1 MNFDN
6 IEVTGGYEAKYIK
19 PGVEVL
25 KFTSIT
31 SGESSKGTPFVEI
44 TAEDKTGLVLST
56 KFYFAEGKN
65 MEISVQTLYAFI
77 AATNGYDLSNDADK
91 TKVKAIIGNF
101 ADYTDLAKKL
111 STVLVGKSLAMVV
124 KGEWVTNKDVTK
136 DSWVKAVMSSTVTKA
151 DKADTLKYDAT
162 KHIKGIFVAGL
173 KDGETAPATTATPS
187 W

>member
-6 IEVTGGYEAKYIK
+6 VEVKGGYEAKYIK

-31 SGESSKGTPFVEI
+31 SGAALSGTPFVEI
-44 TAEDKTGLVLST
+44 TAEDKAGLALST
-56 KFYFAEGKN
+56 RFYFAEGKN

-91 TKVKAIIGNF
+91 TKVKATIGNF
-101 ADYTDLAKKL
+101 ADYADLAKKL

-124 KGEWVTNKDVTK
+124 KGEYITNKDVTK

-151 DKADTLKYDAT
+151 DKADTLKYDAA
-162 KHIKGIFVAGL
+162 KHIKGTFVAGQ
-173 KDGETAPATTATPS
+173 KDGVSEPTAAPS